1 MEDMEM
7 EAVKKIN
14 MEKRKNL
21 MTSLI
26 DILLRS
32 GNAAK
37 LPSATANLI
46 LHYWQHDKLTSDEGF
61 QKLLEA
67 AYTIEPEQTI
77 ELLNNAGLSEVVE
90 ELKK

>member
-1 MEDMEM
+1 MEV
-7 EAVKKIN
+7 VKKIPVD
-14 MEKRKNL
+14 KRKDL

-32 GNAAK
+32 NNATK
-37 LPSATANLI
+37 LSSSTANLI